1 MERSS
6 GKLTPGADV
15 TPSKHLAFHFPIGIW
30 RETVNTS
37 KRSATTM
44 NYRDMVRNQKSS
56 TGFLHGRPC
65 FPLCPDAPALR
76 QKRKPPQTWSFINQ
90 KGALFPTSLRIL
102 YTVRGELVP
111 APTCPPEELSS
122 LSPDRLPFP
131 TGLVSE
137 DKVDELLLRDDGE
150 AGTDEFGV
158 VPCEDPAEPLNAAAA
173 AAGLQ

>member
-6 GKLTPGADV
+6 GELTPGADV
-15 TPSKHLAFHFPIGIW
+15 TPSKHLAIHFPIGIW
-30 RETVNTS
+30 RETVSTL

-44 NYRDMVRNQKSS
+44 VYR
-56 TGFLHGRPC
+56 FLHGRPC
-65 FPLCPDAPALR
+65 FPLYPSL
-76 QKRKPPQTWSFINQ
+76 WSFINQ

-122 LSPDRLPFP
+122 LSPDRLRFP
-131 TGLVSE
+131 IGLVSE

-158 VPCEDPAEPLNAAAA
+158 VPCDDPAEPLNAAAA

>member
-30 RETVNTS
+30 
-37 KRSATTM
+37 
-44 NYRDMVRNQKSS
+44 
-56 TGFLHGRPC
+56 L
-65 FPLCPDAPALR
+65 
-76 QKRKPPQTWSFINQ
+76 
-90 KGALFPTSLRIL
+90 
-102 YTVRGELVP
+102 P

>member
-1 MERSS
+1 MSESQLGTR
-6 GKLTPGADV
+6 A
-15 TPSKHLAFHFPIGIW
+15 
-30 RETVNTS
+30 TS
-37 KRSATTM
+37 
-44 NYRDMVRNQKSS
+44 
-56 TGFLHGRPC
+56 
-65 FPLCPDAPALR
+65 
-76 QKRKPPQTWSFINQ
+76 
-90 KGALFPTSLRIL
+90 ALFPTSLRIL

>member
-15 TPSKHLAFHFPIGIW
+15 TPSKHLAIHFPIGIW
-30 RETVNTS
+30 RETISCMEGHAFLYVLMRLHFAKKETS
-37 KRSATTM
+37 ADPS
-44 NYRDMVRNQKSS
+44 
-56 TGFLHGRPC
+56 L
-65 FPLCPDAPALR
+65 
-76 QKRKPPQTWSFINQ
+76 WSFIYQ
-90 KGALFPTSLRIL
+90 K
-102 YTVRGELVP
+102 VP

-131 TGLVSE
+131 IGLVSE

-158 VPCEDPAEPLNAAAA
+158 VPCDDPAEPLNAAAA

>member
-15 TPSKHLAFHFPIGIW
+15 TPSKHLAIHFPIGIW
-30 RETVNTS
+30 RETISCMEGHAFLYVLMRLHFAKKETS
-37 KRSATTM
+37 ADPS
-44 NYRDMVRNQKSS
+44 
-56 TGFLHGRPC
+56 L
-65 FPLCPDAPALR
+65 
-76 QKRKPPQTWSFINQ
+76 WSFINQ

-131 TGLVSE
+131 IGLVSE

-158 VPCEDPAEPLNAAAA
+158 VPCDDPAEPLNAAAA